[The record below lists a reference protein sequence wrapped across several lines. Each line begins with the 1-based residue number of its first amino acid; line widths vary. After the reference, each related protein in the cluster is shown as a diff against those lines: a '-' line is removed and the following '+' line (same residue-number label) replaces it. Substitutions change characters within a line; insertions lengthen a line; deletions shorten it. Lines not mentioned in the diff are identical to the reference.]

1 MKWNNICEG
10 IKVKIEKET
19 CKELEETGTWKKWLV
34 SCLRQ
39 IKVEILLH
47 VIVCILVGFVW
58 FLSVFFLVG
67 KCQNFHFILC
77 NRKRYIQTL
86 EIKLIN

>member
-1 MKWNNICEG
+1 
-10 IKVKIEKET
+10 VKIEKET

-47 VIVCILVGFVW
+47 VIVCILVGLVW
-58 FLSVFFLVG
+58 FLFFFLVG
-67 KCQNFHFILC
+67 KCQNFLFYYATEKDIY
-77 NRKRYIQTL
+77 KP
-86 EIKLIN
+86 